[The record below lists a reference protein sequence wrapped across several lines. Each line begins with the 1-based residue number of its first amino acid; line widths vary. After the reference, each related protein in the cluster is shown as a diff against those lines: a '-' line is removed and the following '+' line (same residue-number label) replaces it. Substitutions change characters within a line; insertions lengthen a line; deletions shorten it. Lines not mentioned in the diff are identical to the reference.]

1 MKKII
6 DLTHTI
12 SSDIPTWDGDCHFQI
27 KIETDYKD
35 CEGPVYFRT
44 QNINMGAGTGTHMDS
59 PAHASIGG
67 KTVDSLSLDE
77 LVNECI
83 VIKKETDDEK
93 FVFTRDFIENFE
105 NKHGKIKENTFVIF
119 YSGWSKR
126 WGDKNKYRNNLLF
139 PSVHVDTAQLLLDRK
154 ISGIGIDTLSAD
166 SGGKEFPVHQ
176 IILGAGKYL
185 VENIHNADLL
195 PEIGARIFVMPVKI
209 KDATE
214 SPLRLI
220 AEID

>member
-12 SSDIPTWDGDCHFQI
+12 SSDIPTWDGHCHFQI

-105 NKHGKIKENTFVIF
+105 NKHGKIKENTFVLF

-126 WGDKNKYRNNLLF
+126 WGDKDKYRNNLLF
-139 PSVHVDTAQLLLDRK
+139 PSVHVDTAQLLLGRK